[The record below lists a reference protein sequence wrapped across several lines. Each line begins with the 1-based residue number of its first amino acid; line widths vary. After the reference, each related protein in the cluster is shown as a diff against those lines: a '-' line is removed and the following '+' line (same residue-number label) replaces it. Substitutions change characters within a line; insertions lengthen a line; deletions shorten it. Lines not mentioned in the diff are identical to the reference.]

1 MPPRD
6 GRGLLRL
13 EATPALDGRARG
25 GPRPLH
31 RVRADDDVDHPFVA
45 DRRAAATGHGR
56 RLLSALLSGFGL
68 GFGVAA
74 GFGPINVLCL
84 TTGLRNGFA
93 PALGIG
99 LGAAIVDGFYAL
111 LAGLGAAAV
120 LTGDARRWLQVA
132 GGAALVVVGIRIARA
147 ARRAAEASTTRR
159 SFGSA
164 LRLSLA
170 ATLANPPTIVSWAAA
185 FAGVVPALDLSR
197 AETLSVLPPAI
208 AAGTLTWFVLVAAA
222 ASYARRFA

>member
-1 MPPRD
+1 
-6 GRGLLRL
+6 
-13 EATPALDGRARG
+13 
-25 GPRPLH
+25 
-31 RVRADDDVDHPFVA
+31 V
-45 DRRAAATGHGR
+45 
-56 RLLSALLSGFGL
+56 SAVLSGFGL

-120 LTGDARRWLQVA
+120 LTGDARDWFQIV
-132 GGAALVVVGIRIARA
+132 GGAALVIVGIRIARS
-147 ARRAAEASTTRR
+147 ARSAAEASATTR

-185 FAGVVPALDLSR
+185 FAGVVPALDLTR
-197 AETLSVLPPAI
+197 VETLTLLPPAI
-208 AAGTLTWFVLVAAA
+208 AVGTLAWFALVAAA
-222 ASYARRFA
+222 AAYARRLARERVLRAVSLAGGVVIAALGVLLAVDGVRGI

>member
-1 MPPRD
+1 
-6 GRGLLRL
+6 
-13 EATPALDGRARG
+13 
-25 GPRPLH
+25 
-31 RVRADDDVDHPFVA
+31 
-45 DRRAAATGHGR
+45 
-56 RLLSALLSGFGL
+56 LSALLSGFGL

-93 PALGIG
+93 PAFGIG

-111 LAGLGAAAV
+111 LAGLGVAAL
-120 LTGDARRWLQVA
+120 LTGDVRAWFQVV
-132 GGAALVVVGIRIARA
+132 GGAALVVIGIRIARS
-147 ARRAAEASTTRR
+147 ARSVAEASTTTR

-185 FAGVVPALDLSR
+185 FAGVVPALDLTR
-197 AETLSVLPPAI
+197 VETLTLLPPAI
-208 AAGTLTWFVLVAAA
+208 AVGTLAWFTLVAAA
-222 ASYARRFA
+222 AAYARRLARERVLRAVSLAGGVVIAGLGVLLAVDGARGI

>member
-1 MPPRD
+1 
-6 GRGLLRL
+6 
-13 EATPALDGRARG
+13 
-25 GPRPLH
+25 
-31 RVRADDDVDHPFVA
+31 
-45 DRRAAATGHGR
+45 
-56 RLLSALLSGFGL
+56 LSALLSGFGL

-93 PALGIG
+93 PAFGIG

-111 LAGLGAAAV
+111 LAGLGVAAL
-120 LTGDARRWLQVA
+120 LTGDVRAWFQVV
-132 GGAALVVVGIRIARA
+132 GGAALVVIGIRIARS
-147 ARRAAEASTTRR
+147 ARSVAEASTTRR

-185 FAGVVPALDLSR
+185 FAGVVPALDLTR
-197 AETLSVLPPAI
+197 VETLTLLPPAI
-208 AAGTLTWFVLVAAA
+208 AVGTLAWFTFVAAA
-222 ASYARRFA
+222 AAYARRLARERVLRAVSLAGGVVIAGLGVLLAIDGACGI